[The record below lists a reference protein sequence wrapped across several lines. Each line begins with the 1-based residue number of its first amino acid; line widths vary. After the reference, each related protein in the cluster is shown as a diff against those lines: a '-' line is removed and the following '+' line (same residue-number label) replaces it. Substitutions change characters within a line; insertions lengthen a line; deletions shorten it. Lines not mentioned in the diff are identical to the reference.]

1 MGTKSH
7 FMQPWHKTDTARWE
21 EVFELANKV
30 KVEVGGASYVIAT
43 QESEDYVLSLGV
55 ELDEM
60 ISGIREKNES
70 ISNMEALV
78 LCCFNYMDAYRK
90 SEESSDNMRS
100 QVTEYLEDA
109 ARARIELDEAKREI
123 ERLKNKLEHQDAAR

>member
-7 FMQPWHKTDTARWE
+7 FMQPWHETDTARWE

-123 ERLKNKLEHQDAAR
+123 ERLKNRLEHQDAAR

>member
-1 MGTKSH
+1 M
-7 FMQPWHKTDTARWE
+7 
-21 EVFELANKV
+21 ANKV

-123 ERLKNKLEHQDAAR
+123 ERLKNRLEHQDAAR